1 MERKFAELLK
11 ITLRLLGVIERLAE
25 DDLTQALTD
34 ELEMLRTEVDRL
46 VSLLR
51 DAKDYHEIAQLDI
64 VFLQSLFEEMSESS
78 LTKVMKQMSVT
89 TRNQFLATA
98 IKAYDKA
105 FVGRGADDSNDQSN

>member
-1 MERKFAELLK
+1 MLK
-11 ITLRLLGVIERLAE
+11 ITLRLLGVIERFQAE

-51 DAKDYHEIAQLDI
+51 DAKDYHEIAQFDI

-78 LTKVMKQMSVT
+78 LTKVLKQMSVT
-89 TRNQFLATA
+89 TARNRFLATA

-105 FVGRGADDSNDQSN
+105 FVGRGSDDDS